1 VNWQLGNRFVNLV
14 GPTLYLALILDII
27 PFLYGDVDVLCPCT
41 RNPVNGAD
49 QMGFYL
55 AAAYTMLTF
64 MANQH
69 LELGVD
75 AKKFVGLVFPVHPER
90 GNVYVRMN
98 VIWAL
103 GIVTF
108 LTCTTGVYGVEN
120 KMGSSC

>member
-1 VNWQLGNRFVNLV
+1 V
-14 GPTLYLALILDII
+14 GLTLYLGLILDII
-27 PFLYGDVDVLCPCT
+27 LFLYSDVDVLCPCT

-49 QMGFYL
+49 QIGFYL

-64 MANQH
+64 LVNQH

-75 AKKFVGLVFPVHPER
+75 AKKFVGLVFPVYPER
-90 GNVYVRMN
+90 GNVYMRMN

-108 LTCTTGVYGVEN
+108 LICITGVYRVEN